1 MGFSR
6 DYKMEMQ
13 VPLLELSIKK
23 VFFGEFWKW
32 RECSAVVVTQ
42 NISLWIPSLSFSASP
57 SFCISPSLFIWSNL
71 LFRRTKN
78 TPPPILSETN
88 NEITSGHISFDNTPK
103 PSPNSYTKVAWMFF
117 HKSIAYNVLN
127 VNHIL

>member
-42 NISLWIPSLSFSASP
+42 NISLWISLSLFLCLSLLLYLSLTIYMKQPIIP
-57 SFCISPSLFIWSNL
+57 SDQEYPPSHFV
-71 LFRRTKN
+71 R
-78 TPPPILSETN
+78 
-88 NEITSGHISFDNTPK
+88 D
-103 PSPNSYTKVAWMFF
+103 
-117 HKSIAYNVLN
+117 
-127 VNHIL
+127 